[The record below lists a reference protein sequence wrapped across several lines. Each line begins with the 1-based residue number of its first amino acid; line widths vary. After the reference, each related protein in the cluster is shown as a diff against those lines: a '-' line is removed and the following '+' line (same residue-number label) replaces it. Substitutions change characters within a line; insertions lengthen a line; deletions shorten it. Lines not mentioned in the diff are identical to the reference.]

1 MRGFHFND
9 ERFFTLALIL
19 SVTIHGV
26 LITATGLIPS
36 APEVSV
42 FEAPNSLEIDVTYQ
56 PFVSVIEEEIVT
68 EEIID
73 EEEEVLQEI
82 VFSNRAKETIPERGN
97 QLSINSRESRGS
109 TTKAKPLM
117 HTNPAP
123 SYPRID
129 RQRGWEGTVRLTAFI
144 EKDGT
149 PNYVG
154 IAESSGYGI
163 LDKAALESVKTWKFS
178 PAKAGPIRFSSII
191 AIPIR
196 LYLIKEQ

>member
-1 MRGFHFND
+1 MRNFHFND
-9 ERFFTLALIL
+9 ARFFTLALIL

-26 LITATGLIPS
+26 LITATGLIPL

-68 EEIID
+68 EEIIKK
-73 EEEEVLQEI
+73 EEYALQEI
-82 VFSNRAKETIPERGN
+82 VFSNRAKETMSERSN
-97 QLSINSRESRGS
+97 QLSIDSQELRGAI
-109 TTKAKPLM
+109 TKAKPLM

-123 SYPRID
+123 SYPRIA

-149 PNYVG
+149 PNHVG
-154 IAESSGYGI
+154 IAESSGFGI
-163 LDKAALESVKTWKFS
+163 LDKTALETVKTWKFS
-178 PAKAGPIRFSSII
+178 PAQAGPIRFSSRIS
-191 AIPIR
+191 IPIR
-196 LYLIKEQ
+196 FDLIKEQ